1 MLPFGLA
8 ATVVQAGPPAP
19 VIEAG
24 TTVTEAVLDAQHPVS
39 HGMPVMRSAAVGQML
54 PQDGASQ
61 FGVHLASNVV
71 GLAGQGPT
79 VEQPP
84 SAIVVASSG
93 PISGVASWGGDWRS
107 VDESM
112 GPSPPVPEPPP
123 LEGATSKPGEP
134 PLPESRSGAGVQKP
148 LVQVRAPAQPF
159 EPQVPRQIPG
169 VGEAPEHVAS

>member
-61 FGVHLASNVV
+61 FGVHFASNVV

-84 SAIVVASSG
+84 SVIVVASSG
-93 PISGVASWGGDWRS
+93 PISGFASCGGDWRS
-107 VDESM
+107 DEST
-112 GPSPPVPEPPP
+112 GPTPPVPEPPP
-123 LEGATSKPGEP
+123 LEGATSGPGEP
-134 PLPESRSGAGVQKP
+134 PLPESRRGAGVQKP
-148 LVQVRAPAQPF
+148 LVQVRAPAQSF
-159 EPQVPRQIPG
+159 DPQVPRQIPG
-169 VGEAPEHVAS
+169 VGEAPAHVTS